1 MFLMYNNSMKKTY
14 VHHNAN
20 DADFT
25 LNNILDI
32 SNQGFWDWNVATGHV
47 YRSIGWF
54 HMLGYDYD
62 SCKNDVFTWED
73 IIHEDDYPH
82 VMAHFEAYVTGKSDV
97 YQIMYRCRK
106 CDGSYLWIE
115 DSGKIVQRKED
126 GSALRMI
133 GAHTNIHE
141 AKLLKDSLI
150 QKNKLLAN
158 DNAQLEMLVKER
170 TKELNEINEKLNLQI
185 EEAHYNASHDV
196 LTSLFNRREFERLLD
211 KEIDR
216 ARRYMYPLSIVL
228 MDIDNFKT
236 INDQYGHK
244 KGDQALI
251 DMSAFVKRMIR
262 SSDVLARWGGEEF
275 MIIFPESNL
284 TTTIEK
290 IESIRKAIAQN
301 LFAENLNMT
310 CSFGVTTYQN
320 EDTKDSIFLRC
331 DQLLYMAKNTNKN
344 NIQFQ

>member
-1 MFLMYNNSMKKTY
+1 M
-14 VHHNAN
+14 A
-20 DADFT
+20 
-25 LNNILDI
+25 LDI

-62 SCKNDVFTWED
+62 TCKNDVFTWED

-228 MDIDNFKT
+228 MDIDNFIT
-236 INDQYGHK
+236 PPIN
-244 KGDQALI
+244 
-251 DMSAFVKRMIR
+251 
-262 SSDVLARWGGEEF
+262 
-275 MIIFPESNL
+275 
-284 TTTIEK
+284 
-290 IESIRKAIAQN
+290 
-301 LFAENLNMT
+301 NLNYVIILD
-310 CSFGVTTYQN
+310 GKN
-320 EDTKDSIFLRC
+320 RRKKIITKRVV
-331 DQLLYMAKNTNKN
+331 
-344 NIQFQ
+344 